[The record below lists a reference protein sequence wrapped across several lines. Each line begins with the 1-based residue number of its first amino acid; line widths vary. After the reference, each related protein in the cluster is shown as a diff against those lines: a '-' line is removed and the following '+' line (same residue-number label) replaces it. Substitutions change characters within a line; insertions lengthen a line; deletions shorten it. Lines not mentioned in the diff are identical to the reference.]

1 MWRLPARCAAFT
13 WISASASR
21 SSTTIGSGSVA
32 SSRANARNAR
42 STAATAMASGIL
54 SRIASSGTTRMSVGE
69 NPLQTPLRLG
79 QRLLKVLQLL
89 AVSEPQMPRNAEVLA
104 RHEQHAVLGTQ
115 LLHDI
120 EGTHPVPVAHPA
132 DGSRLRCVPAEPVA
146 EPLEPLLQHREIRLE
161 NPPRP
166 LQQLLAHQRVEGDP
180 R

>member
-79 QRLLKVLQLL
+79 QRLLEVLQLL
-89 AVSEPQMPRNAEVLA
+89 A
-104 RHEQHAVLGTQ
+104 
-115 LLHDI
+115 
-120 EGTHPVPVAHPA
+120 
-132 DGSRLRCVPAEPVA
+132 VA

-166 LQQLLAHQRVEGDP
+166 LQQLLAHQRVEGDA